1 MPCAKFATAFES
13 LNGGQVAVGMIL
25 VGVCPPSTL
34 VNSLRHHDF
43 LYAGIIHIGEDIPCP
58 VDADGRFTSEVA
70 EFSGRCGLES
80 CSTMFNT
87 PGTTHHASHCD
98 VHALQQLYATD
109 VRGKGC
115 PAGYESILR
124 V

>member
-1 MPCAKFATAFES
+1 MPCAKSTTAVES
-13 LNGGQVAVGMIL
+13 LSEGQVAMGMIL
-25 VGVCPPSTL
+25 VGVCHPSTL
-34 VNSLRHHDF
+34 GNSFRHCDS

-87 PGTTHHASHCD
+87 PGITHHAHHCD
-98 VHALQQLYATD
+98 VHALHQLYATD
-109 VRGKGC
+109 VRGKDC
-115 PAGYESILR
+115 PAGYESILG